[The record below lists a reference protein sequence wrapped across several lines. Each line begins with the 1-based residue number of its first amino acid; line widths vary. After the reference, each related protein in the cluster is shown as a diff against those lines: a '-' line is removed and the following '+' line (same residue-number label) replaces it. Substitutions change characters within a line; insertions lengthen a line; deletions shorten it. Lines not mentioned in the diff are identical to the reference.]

1 MNNGSGK
8 KLVSMDEIVN
18 VAKRRGFIYPSSEI
32 YGGLANAWDYG
43 PYGVLLKNN
52 VKQVW
57 WQDLV
62 MKRTD
67 IVGLDSAILMNPK
80 VWEASGHIAE
90 FTDPLVDCKECKQ
103 RFRADHLQDK
113 KCPNCGGEL
122 TEARNFNLMFKTHAG
137 PVDDE
142 SNVVYLRPET
152 AQGIFVD
159 FKTILDTTRNKLPFG
174 VAQIGKSFRNEIT
187 PGNFTFRTREFE
199 QFEIEYFVKSA
210 LEAKKAFDEWV
221 KARFDW
227 YKNLGIKSDNLRLR
241 EHEKTELAHYAIEA
255 TDVEYNFPFGF
266 SELEGVANRGNYDLS
281 QHEKFSGQEL
291 KYFDEETKTKILP
304 HVIEPSGGV
313 DRAVLA
319 FLVDAYTKERVSGL
333 ADEQVSGEE
342 RIILKFHPR
351 LAPIKAAVFPLIK
364 KEPLIIKAKE
374 ILHQL
379 KEKWFVEYDESGT
392 VGRRYRR
399 QDEIGTPYCITVD
412 FDSLEDNM
420 VTVRDRDTMKQERV
434 PIAGIMEWLEAKL
447 G

>member
-1 MNNGSGK
+1 MSEK
-8 KLVSMDEIVN
+8 VTMDEIVN

-32 YGGLANAWDYG
+32 YGGFANAWDYG

-52 VKQVW
+52 VKQAW
-57 WQDLV
+57 WQDMV

-80 VWEASGHIAE
+80 VWEASGHLE
-90 FTDPLVDCKECKQ
+90 NFTDPLVECRECHQ
-103 RFRADHLQDK
+103 RFKADDLTEGN
-113 KCPNCGGEL
+113 CPNCKGEL
-122 TEARNFNLMFKTHAG
+122 TEGRQFNMMFKTHAG
-137 PVDDE
+137 PAEDSASD
-142 SNVVYLRPET
+142 VYLRPET

-199 QFEIEYFVKSA
+199 QFEIEYFVKDA
-210 LEAKKAFDEWV
+210 LSAKKAFDEWV
-221 KARFDW
+221 KTRFEW
-227 YKNLGIKSDNLRLR
+227 YKGLGINPDNLRLH
-241 EHEKTELAHYAIEA
+241 EHPKSDLAHYAVEV

-266 SELEGVANRGNYDLS
+266 SELEGIANRGNYDLS

-291 KYFDEETKTKILP
+291 RYFDEETKTKILP
-304 HVIEPSGGV
+304 HVVEPSGGV

-319 FLVDAYTKERVSGL
+319 FLTDAYTVERI
-333 ADEQVSGEE
+333 EGEE
-342 RIILKFHPR
+342 RIVLRFSPR
-351 LAPIKAAVFPLIK
+351 LAPIKAAVFPLMK
-364 KEPLIIKAKE
+364 KEPLIMKAKE

-420 VTVRDRDTMKQERV
+420 VTVRDRDTMKQERILISDIV
-434 PIAGIMEWLEAKL
+434 NFLERKL
-447 G
+447 